1 MKQFTSVSF
10 VLAVVCFTLLISM
23 PLCAQEWSP
32 AQKEVWKNVE
42 AYNALYAQRDLEGF
56 VAYFHPDYRGWD
68 YESALPMDKASSR
81 KFLEHAFKT
90 TTTLVYDIK
99 PVAIQIYGN
108 VAFVHYYYT
117 EVYKDV
123 EGKQKSSSGR
133 WTDILLKQGDR
144 WLMIGDHGGQTS
156 KN

>member
-1 MKQFTSVSF
+1 MRQFTSVSF

-42 AYNALYAQRDLEGF
+42 AYNALYAQRDFEGF
-56 VAYFHPDYRGWD
+56 VAYIHPDYRGWD
-68 YESALPMDKASSR
+68 YESALPDDKASTR
-81 KFLEHAFKT
+81 KFMEHSFKT
-90 TTTLVYDIK
+90 TKTLVYDIK

-108 VAFVHYYYT
+108 VAFVHHYYT
-117 EVYKDV
+117 ELYKDV
-123 EGKQKSSSGR
+123 EGKQKNSSGR
-133 WTDILLKQGDR
+133 WTDILLKQGDK
-144 WLMIGDHGGQTS
+144 WLIIGDHGGQTS

>member
-10 VLAVVCFTLLISM
+10 VLAAVCFTLLISM

-56 VAYFHPDYRGWD
+56 AAYFHPDYRGWD
-68 YESALPMDKASSR
+68 YESALPMDKASTR
-81 KFLEHAFKT
+81 KFMEHSFKT

-123 EGKQKSSSGR
+123 EGKQKNSSGR
-133 WTDILLKQGDR
+133 WTDILLKQGDK